1 MKIIHLAD
9 IHWRGLSRHD
19 EYRESFSYF
28 LDQARELNPDV
39 IYVGGDIVHNK
50 TQGISPE
57 LIDCLCWWFTSL
69 SDIAPTHVILGNHDG
84 LVLNKDRQDAIS
96 PIIEALNNQNIFLYK
111 ESGVYPVSGHEG
123 FNWCVF
129 SCFDEP
135 GWEKIETNNDD
146 INIAL
151 FHGAVWGSKT
161 DIDWEIEGDVTD
173 DLFKD
178 FDFALLGDIHK
189 KQFLNKEK
197 TIAYCGSSIQQN
209 YGEDPGKGFLFWDI
223 RSKDD
228 FDVEF
233 YEIPHEKPFVTIDW
247 GGSVDSTIKNAS
259 EFPYGSRFRIKSK
272 RTLNQASTKQIQE
285 ELKRTNEAAEVV
297 FKSDSTFDISKINTG
312 TGVLNK
318 ENLRDSNT
326 HKRLLREYY
335 MGSDITDKNLDDMCD
350 LVDRYMSQISKN
362 DESLR
367 NARWQINS
375 MRFDNL
381 FSYGMGNF
389 INFENIQG
397 ITGIFGRNARGK
409 SSIIGSLMYGLFN
422 TTDRGSI
429 KNLHIINS
437 RKNSCKASIDISIN
451 GDPLRI
457 SRSTVKHQTRKGDV
471 YASTGLQLYKID
483 DKGKTIGD
491 LTEEQRRETEKTL
504 RRMIGTPEDFLMTS
518 LASQGE
524 MNTFIKEGATS
535 RKAILTKFLDLE
547 IFDLMHDIAKSE
559 SSAVRSSV
567 KSYPDIDW
575 DEASDDLLLSL
586 EKNNNELLEIENNII
601 LKRSNLSKLSVNLA
615 MSDNPDIVTISEF
628 NSQKNVI
635 ALKRDSVKALN
646 DSIARSQK
654 ELDFKKSKILKIDLV
669 KSDFSIDSLRE
680 SLEQKKQLERKIV
693 QLNHDYMIN
702 EKELKRQKKSIKKLN
717 NIPCGDQFPK
727 CKFIKDSHRD
737 KNMIDKQ
744 AEIVKMSVS
753 ILNDAKLSLDI
764 MSQNLIESKIEKYE
778 SLADMQSTL
787 SLEISSSEISLNN
800 YINDFNKA
808 KLDLDKLVSDLSSMK
823 DRLVKDGENPS
834 SVIRS
839 SIVSLEREIK
849 SIDIKRTDI
858 LKAIAENKVRLE
870 KIEEDRERFEKF
882 KSELNV
888 YDLFMKAVS
897 KKGIPLQI
905 ILSQLPIINSEIS
918 KILHGVVGFTVEL
931 EANPDSN
938 AMDVFINY
946 GDSRRVIELASG
958 MEKMMSSLAIRV
970 ALINVSSLTK
980 TNMLIIDEGFGSL
993 DESNIEACSRL
1004 LKSLKKWFRNII
1016 IISHVDAI
1024 KDAVDNSL
1032 EIVKNEKNSKVFSR

>member
-1 MKIIHLAD
+1 MLYI
-9 IHWRGLSRHD
+9 S
-19 EYRESFSYF
+19 
-28 LDQARELNPDV
+28 
-39 IYVGGDIVHNK
+39 GGDIVHNK

-96 PIIEALNNQNIFLYK
+96 PIIEALNNPNIFLYK
-111 ESGVYPVSGHEG
+111 DSGVFPISDHPG

-129 SCFDEP
+129 SCFDEE
-135 GWEKIETNNDD
+135 GWKHIEPVEND

-178 FDFALLGDIHK
+178 FDFSLLGDIHK

-209 YGEDPGKGFLFWDI
+209 YGEDSGKGFLFWDI
-223 RSKDD
+223 RSKSD

-233 YEIPHEKPFVTIDW
+233 HEIPHEKPFVTIDW
-247 GGSVDSTIKNAS
+247 LGSVGETISEAS
-259 EFPYGSRFRIKSK
+259 KFPYGSRFRIRSK
-272 RTLNQASTKQIQE
+272 RILNQASTKQIQE
-285 ELKRTNEAAEVV
+285 ELKRTNEASEVV
-297 FKSDSTFDISKINTG
+297 FKSDSTFDVSKIRTG
-312 TGVLNK
+312 AGILDK

-326 HKRLLREYY
+326 HKRILKEYY
-335 MGSDITDKNLDDMCD
+335 KESDITDENLSDMCD

-367 NARWQINS
+367 NSRWQINS

-381 FSYGMGNF
+381 FSYGSGNF
-389 INFENIQG
+389 INFENLQG

-409 SSIIGSLMYGLFN
+409 SSIIGSLMYGMFN

-437 RKNSCKASIDISIN
+437 RKNSCKASLDISIN
-451 GDPLRI
+451 GEPLRI
-457 SRSTVKHQTRKGDV
+457 ARSTMKHQTRKGEV
-471 YASTGLQLYKID
+471 YASTSLQLYKID
-483 DKGKTIGD
+483 DKGEIIGD
-491 LTEEQRRETEKTL
+491 LTEEQRRETEKVL

-559 SSAVRSSV
+559 SSSVRSSV

-575 DEASDDLLLSL
+575 DEASDDLLLNL
-586 EKNNNELLEIENNII
+586 DKNNDDLLKIEKDIL
-601 LKRSNLSKLSVNLA
+601 LKRSNLSKLSVDLA
-615 MSDNPDIVTISEF
+615 ISDNPDIITISEF
-628 NSQKNVI
+628 NSQKKLIRSNQNKVNE
-635 ALKRDSVKALN
+635 LS
-646 DSIARSQK
+646 DSISQIQS
-654 ELDFKKSKILKIDLV
+654 EIDVKKSKILTIDLV
-669 KSDFSIDSLRE
+669 KSDFSIDNLRDSLV
-680 SLEQKKQLERKIV
+680 QKKTLERKIV

-737 KNMIDKQ
+737 KNMIDKH
-744 AEIVKMSVS
+744 AEIVKMSMS

-764 MSQNLIESKIEKYE
+764 MSQNFIEDNIEKYE
-778 SLADMQSTL
+778 SLVNMQSSL

-800 YINDFNKA
+800 YVNDFNRA
-808 KLDLDKLVSDLSSMK
+808 KLDLDKSVSDLSSMR

-839 SIVSLEREIK
+839 SIVSLEKEIK
-849 SIDIKRTDI
+849 SDDLNRTDI
-858 LKAIAENKVRLE
+858 LKTIAEIKVRLE

-946 GDSRRVIELASG
+946 GDSRRS
-958 MEKMMSSLAIRV
+958 
-970 ALINVSSLTK
+970 
-980 TNMLIIDEGFGSL
+980 D
-993 DESNIEACSRL
+993 
-1004 LKSLKKWFRNII
+1004 
-1016 IISHVDAI
+1016 
-1024 KDAVDNSL
+1024 
-1032 EIVKNEKNSKVFSR
+1032 